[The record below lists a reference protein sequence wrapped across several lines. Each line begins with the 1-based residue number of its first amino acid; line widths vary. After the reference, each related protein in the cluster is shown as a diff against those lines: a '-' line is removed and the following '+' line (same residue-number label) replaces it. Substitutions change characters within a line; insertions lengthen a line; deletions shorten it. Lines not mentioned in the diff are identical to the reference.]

1 MLPTVAECLDTLG
14 SQFEI
19 VDIVNCDNLSI
30 LDLYLSVKKS
40 HRETFNNKQRIV
52 FVITQ
57 DRHRNG
63 PGVTLHSLQA
73 ILNDI
78 DISNFFVCL
87 VTTNDSIE
95 QHYSEILEV
104 VSTDKVPVH
113 LYQCQGEYTIL
124 PCDNSVVPFSKQV
137 SIKHLT
143 DDVDKLSEHQL
154 ELLFENKNFCIMP
167 WIGINIEPNSKVRP
181 CCKTKLVI
189 GDCSKNSLEEIWN
202 SAEIKQLR
210 QTMLTGQP
218 AESCSTCYKEE
229 SIGRDTLRT
238 SSNRTFANQIH
249 KVQHTKIDGQFD
261 LFELNY
267 WDIRYNN
274 LCNLACRS
282 CNLESSSSWHKSAV
296 HLGLVDKTQSPMMI
310 AGKNENDIFEQII
323 QHIDQ
328 VEHIY
333 FAGGEPLII
342 ENFYKILELLDKK
355 KRYNVQLIYN
365 TNLTKTQLK
374 DKNIFDLWKKFP
386 KVSVGASLDAE
397 YQRGEYLRP
406 GTVWSQIIKNRQQM
420 LEHCPHVDFYV
431 SATVSILNALH
442 VPDFHKSWVDQ
453 GLITPEQFNIQILL
467 GPEWLR
473 VDTAPWAL
481 KDQIYKKYL
490 DHLAWLKPQDTLGRA
505 SNGFQSILNLI
516 KNDRNMNNDYF
527 WQQIDQLDTV
537 HSTDLL
543 QAFPELS
550 TLTRQQL

>member
-14 SQFEI
+14 SEFEI
-19 VDIVNCDNLSI
+19 VDIVDCDNLSI

-40 HRETFNNKQRIV
+40 HRGTFNNKQRIV

-63 PGVTLHSLQA
+63 PGITLHSLQA

-87 VTTNDSIE
+87 VTTNHNIE
-95 QHYSEILEV
+95 QHYREILEV

-113 LYQCQGEYTIL
+113 LYQCQGDYTIL

-143 DDVDKLSEHQL
+143 DAVDKLSPDQL

-167 WIGINIEPNSKVRP
+167 WIGINIEPDSKVRP

-202 SAEIKQLR
+202 SGEIKQLR
-210 QTMLTGQP
+210 QTMLAGQP

-238 SSNRTFANQIH
+238 SSNRTFSNQMH
-249 KVQHTKIDGQFD
+249 KVQQTKIDGQFD

-296 HLGLVDKTQSPMMI
+296 QLGLADKTQSPMMI
-310 AGKNENDIFEQII
+310 AGKNENDIFKQII

-342 ENFYKILELLDKK
+342 ENFYKILELLDEK

-386 KVSVGASLDAE
+386 KVSVGASLDGE

-420 LEHCPHVDFYV
+420 MEHCPHVDFYV
-431 SATVSILNALH
+431 SATVGILNALH

-473 VDTAPWAL
+473 VDTAPQVL

-490 DHLAWLKPQDTLGRA
+490 DHMAWLKPQDTLGRA

-516 KNDRNMNNDYF
+516 KNNCNMNNDYF

-550 TLTRQQL
+550 TLIRQ